1 MNIDVSNA
9 LATLQLD
16 PDNAPARKTLAAA
29 RATGADTDLDVEALT
44 LALGDARRWH
54 RERGSFELAL
64 QLIDIELPWI
74 KDAGRRADLLHEKGR
89 ILSDDLLR
97 GDAGLVAVQEA
108 LAVRADHAPSKESLA
123 QMSLLKGNWQPIS
136 KRYLQ
141 QAEAATDKPH
151 AASLYV
157 SVAELVLKYGGAAG
171 AADGEA
177 HLRKSLELDPGS
189 RRSSIHLERLL
200 REGSRYDE
208 LLALYA
214 RRADA
219 APTREERALAE
230 ILAGE
235 TSAKVGKE
243 AEALA
248 HFRKALDAT
257 PFEARALRPVR
268 DALTKRAGQGD
279 GTAWGEL
286 AKVLETAVR
295 TKRGEQDIPLQVEL
309 ALVLATRLDQADAA
323 EVFFRRVRKLE
334 PANHDMIEFYRGYLG
349 AKNDPGQLLQIL
361 AQAQKSET
369 DVDRRIEMG
378 AEMARAA
385 EARPQSA
392 EKAIEIWKGLLRLRP
407 RLPEAVASLK
417 RLYAKTEKWNALLEI
432 LKDDLES
439 LPATAQGNDD
449 RVARLL
455 EVVAIYRDRLNLDVM
470 VVNTYLSV
478 LALKPDHPD
487 ALTALSARYE
497 AQGRWNDLITVLGK
511 QADVA
516 TEPAQRLALHRRIAG
531 LWADKLGKH
540 ANAVASLEKI
550 LEAEPQD
557 AETSARL
564 KDLYAKGRQWRPL
577 LDVYRRELPQ
587 LAGQARRP
595 RLIEMARVA
604 GDRLNDVREALN
616 LWNQV
621 LALAPLDPD
630 ALAGLATLYERERRW
645 PALVEILERQRQ
657 NVEGNAAAELVLL
670 ERRGVLLYEKL
681 GATDGAIDVFRRI
694 QVLQPQNPRA
704 ARALREIYAQSGD
717 IASLEAMYVQQGA
730 FTDLCDQLTSLADRT
745 ADVAAR
751 TRLLERVADLS
762 LTKLN
767 QPERAL
773 KAYERILTTDPNNRR
788 AALALVPLYRQAQ
801 KWPRLLATY
810 EVLLG
815 SSTAGEAVGLT
826 ERLEL
831 LTEARAICEQRLGS
845 KSLAFQWAGRAFEA
859 APKNDT
865 VRADIERLAGEAD
878 EWGALAG
885 LYAKRADATTD
896 AEERLWLLRHA
907 LRVNLTKLY
916 KPVEARAFAE
926 RIVAEVGYDEE
937 ADGALEQ
944 ILTQTKAWP
953 DLAKLLR
960 VRADR
965 APDIAE
971 RVRQLF
977 RIAQLEEERVGDVGA
992 AAATLEAITEAD
1004 PVNEKALKAL
1014 QRVSEARQDW
1024 PGLVEALRR
1033 ELAVRASGGTPA
1045 QETAREELLLRI
1057 GQIQETRLPDQATPN
1072 VDDGALATYR
1082 EVLVANPQ
1090 SAAAV
1095 AGLERLLSSGRAN
1108 DAFAEIAQLSL
1119 PYYEKTGDAAKLAG
1133 AHEAL
1138 LTAADTRGE
1147 RVDRLERLRALY
1159 AGPLADAGAAY
1170 RTSLALFEI
1179 DPSDAANRAQLVAF
1193 AGAAKKTGELV
1204 DKTRALATASED
1216 AILRRDLLITI
1227 AELQE
1232 RSAGS
1237 VGGIRADVETAY
1249 ADIIA
1254 VEPLNDAAFKALS
1267 RLYREGPP
1275 PRWADLRALYE
1286 ARQNASLDPRE
1297 RLDLLAQTAELDE
1310 TSLNDAAHAVATYE
1324 KMLELDPA
1332 DMRAHRALDRHYA
1345 AAERWRDLEELL
1357 GTRVA
1362 FASPAEVSE
1371 LEFRRADLRATRFG
1385 DVEGALDLLEE
1396 IVAKAPSHEGVRRLL
1411 ERLLAGTEHRQRVAR
1426 VLEPLYEAGGAWARL
1441 VTVLEVRREALGPSG
1456 PEVAALLAR
1465 IADLQENKL
1474 QARPAALATWR
1485 QVLEADAENPDA
1497 LVEIERLA
1505 TALERFSELVEVYQ
1519 ELAARREQSDISGRA
1534 DLLGRAAKLHAGRLG
1549 NRRAAIESWNQVLN
1563 LDVENFETARP
1574 AVAALEALYTE
1585 TGDVAALV
1593 KILRLQA
1600 GWADGDADRKA
1611 ILFRIAS
1618 LEDKSLGDAQAAV
1631 ATLRSI
1637 LEIDPQDQAAISALE
1652 KIFEAGSQHTQRV
1665 EMLRKR
1671 IDLAQDPAARQ
1682 ELWRRVAGLLENDV
1696 GNVDEAISAC
1706 VAILEENPEDANALE
1721 TLARLYEQQNRHQD
1735 RLEILERR
1743 LALAQSPAVAPARAE
1758 LLRQTALLFEGP
1770 LGDPANALER
1780 WREVLAIVPSDAQ
1793 ALTALERF
1801 LQPAVDANLRLAAA
1815 HALEPIYER
1824 AGRNAELAAVVQVY
1838 VDAEDDARAR
1848 LEQLIRLA
1856 ALQET
1861 KLRDAEAAFRT
1872 TALAVRAGLSE
1883 PELPSLLDSYER
1895 LAGAARAADVGSFYR
1910 EISPDVLDEEVK
1922 LRLDRF
1928 IADAARTTGDRET
1941 AADYYRRVLDRL
1953 PEDEA
1958 ALAALDKLTR
1968 ETNDVPAL
1976 CEILA
1981 RRADIARDVR
1991 VDPTAEHR
1999 FRSQL
2004 GQLSELPL
2012 GRLEDAIGAHERV
2025 IELQP
2030 QDRESREALDRL
2042 YTQTERWADLTR
2054 FLEDT
2059 LTRGGLAERDLV
2071 GIRFRLAQIENDRQS
2086 DREAALG
2093 HLRVVLQGDPD
2104 HPGTIT
2110 MLEGMLDDVGVQSAA
2125 AQLLEPVYAG
2135 RADWKQLIKIGEIR
2149 LLQVD
2154 DPAERVG
2161 WTKRIAR
2168 LYEEQLED
2176 YENALRWYG
2185 KVFQEAPTERQSAEP
2200 LLRLADRL
2208 NRWQEVGALFAGYAA
2223 DELSDE
2229 PVVLEIVRRAA
2240 EIYDL
2245 RLSDRDEAR
2254 KHYRR
2259 LFDALPDDKAVVAL
2273 YEGALERWEA
2283 WLDLRELVDEQA
2295 GRALDPAT
2303 KLKLLR
2309 RSAKLDEEKL
2319 DNRSRAIGTLQE
2331 AIELD
2336 PTNRLTGEP
2345 ATDAELERLLG
2356 AEELWYDLGD
2366 HLAAVLGR
2374 VTEPAERDAVTFRL
2388 AEVLEKKVGDV
2399 AGGVDR
2405 YAEIVERSPRHR
2417 EAVAALERI
2426 AADPDHRHR
2435 VAVVLEPVYR
2445 SAGDWG
2451 KLVGALEAQ
2460 LDTVE
2465 DPTQR
2470 VTILREMADI
2480 YQRLG
2485 RLDLSFEARSRAW
2498 LVDVS
2503 SAETLGEME
2512 ALAVSAR
2519 QFAPLVAT
2527 LQTGAVEAN
2536 DPDLQAQL
2544 WGLSARLLE
2553 ENVGD
2558 VAQSIEAWR
2567 SALSARPDDLDAF
2580 SALERLLSQAARPA
2594 ELVDVLEKHFEV
2606 TPDASVEEKKLIGKR
2621 IAVLHEDALRQ
2632 PEQAQRA
2639 WETVLDI
2646 DANDME
2652 ALEALGRLHAAA
2664 GNHRDLAEISERKL
2678 ALIEVPS
2685 QRRIARLEAA
2695 RLYDEHLGEAD
2706 LAVGHLRAVL
2716 DESSDD
2722 AADPQA
2728 LAHLDAIF
2736 TRDERH
2742 ADLLEVLD
2750 ARAGAAPTPA
2760 ARDELAL
2767 RAAHVT
2773 ETDLSDV
2780 EAAIGR
2786 YQKILDASPGQ
2797 PGAIEALWTIARG
2810 ADYRMP
2816 AIAALEP
2823 VLRAARD
2830 WAGVVDLL
2838 ELRLAAE
2845 DTPPTRIATLAE
2857 IAAIEERERR
2867 DTKGAFAAWAR
2878 ALTEDATEDAP
2889 RAALERLATATGDY
2903 AGLASVYAE
2912 RMDAT
2917 FDASL
2922 QRSLALRLAELH
2934 ETQLAD
2940 PARAGE
2946 YLRQALN
2953 LPGDEAPV
2961 LASLERVLRAQD
2973 AHADLAEILAR
2984 QAEIAV
2990 DPVAQADF
2998 LTALGETRL
3007 RALDDAEGALGAYR
3021 DALERNP
3028 AQAAARG
3035 ALAELLDRDETRES
3049 ALEILEPMAEAR
3061 GDYEELLGLYEVRV
3075 GLRDDRTERAHWLR
3089 KIAEICDANLG
3100 DARRALDALGRA
3112 LEAEPMP
3119 GGAVDDLER
3128 IAGAA
3133 KLTPLAAQ
3141 KIEAVLDAAEPDAAK
3156 DLSLRAARLY
3166 ETAPADLASAER
3178 LYSRVLEA
3186 DAENVDALTALENLY
3201 RGVGASGTAHLA
3213 AILEQRGAIDLDP
3226 QARKRRLAEAAKLH
3240 EQRGDTPAALATWQK
3255 LRTSEEG
3262 DADALDNLARLHEAS
3277 GQAAELVDVLAERAR
3292 FSESPVERAALWA
3305 RVGALRLG
3313 PLGDVDG
3320 AADAYREAL
3329 EGAPDDATSL
3339 GALETIEERRE
3350 DWSALQE
3357 VLQRRLGTTEGAAQ
3371 IPVLLKLAKNAEAR
3385 LSDTDQASGYLRQVL
3400 DVDAANGLAYL
3411 ELERLLRAGER
3422 WYDLVEVLAKHA
3434 DVEATAGRKP
3444 TELALRVAVADVW
3457 EQQLSSP
3464 ESAVEALEKVLE
3476 VAPTNAPALLSM
3488 ARIHEGAERWDEAS
3502 AALARAAETAT
3513 GGPELAEIHYRGAQ
3527 ILKAKDAPADEVE
3540 ALLLRALDASTEHL
3554 PTLEALEKSARA
3566 VKDDER
3572 LVQILELKLE
3582 VVTARDTNAKKDDE
3596 RKLLSEIAGL
3606 QKKLKRQSRAVPV
3619 LERLVALSP
3628 TEIEGRGDLA
3638 DALIAAGRTGEAV
3651 GIARELI
3658 EQLTKAR
3665 RGKEASSWYQR
3676 LGAIAV
3682 ADGDLVVAGEHF
3694 NAAYKLDP
3702 GHPLTLSSLGR
3713 LSFER
3718 GDFDSARKFYRSLLL
3733 QTFDESST
3741 GVSKAEIYLML
3752 GRMHVSAKE
3761 IPKARN
3767 MFERGLETDPKN
3779 ELLKQALAQLPR
3791 N

>member
-16 PDNAPARKTLAAA
+16 PDNAPALKTLAAA

-54 RERGSFELAL
+54 RERGSFELGL

-89 ILSDDLLR
+89 LLSDDLLR
-97 GDAGLVAVQEA
+97 GDAGLAAIQEA

-141 QAEAATDKPH
+141 QAEAATDKAH
-151 AASLYV
+151 ASSLYV
-157 SVAELVLKYGGAAG
+157 SVAELVLKYGGAAS
-171 AADGEA
+171 AAEGEA
-177 HLRKSLELDPGS
+177 HLRKSLELDPGN

-200 REGSRYDE
+200 REGARYDE
-208 LLALYA
+208 LLALYT

-219 APTREERALAE
+219 APSREERALAE

-235 TSAKVGKE
+235 TSAQMGKE
-243 AEALA
+243 DEALA

-257 PFEARALRPVR
+257 PFELRALRPVR

-279 GTAWGEL
+279 ATAWGEL
-286 AKVLETAVR
+286 AKVLEAAVR

-309 ALVLATRLDQADAA
+309 AMVLAKHLDQADAA

-349 AKNDPGQLLQIL
+349 AKNDQVQLLQIL

-439 LPATAQGNDD
+439 LPATAVDD
-449 RVARLL
+449 RVSRLL

-511 QADVA
+511 QAEVA
-516 TEPAQRLALHRRIAG
+516 TDTAQRLALHRRIAG

-557 AETSARL
+557 VETSARL

-587 LAGQARRP
+587 LSGQEHQNARRL
-595 RLIEMARVA
+595 RLTEMARVA

-621 LALAPLDPD
+621 LALAPRDPD

-657 NVEGNAAAELVLL
+657 NVEGNATAELALL

-717 IASLEAMYVQQGA
+717 IASLEAMYVEQGA

-815 SSTAGEAVGLT
+815 SSGAGETVGLA

-845 KSLAFQWAGRAFEA
+845 KSLAFQWASRAFEA

-907 LRVNLTKLY
+907 LRIYLAKLY

-971 RVRQLF
+971 RVKQLF
-977 RIAQLEEERVGDVGA
+977 RIAQLEEERVGDTAA

-1004 PVNEKALKAL
+1004 PANEKALKSL
-1014 QRVSEARQDW
+1014 QRVAEARQDW

-1057 GQIQETRLPDQATPN
+1057 GQIQETRLPDEADAGP
-1072 VDDGALATYR
+1072 DDGALASYR
-1082 EVLVANPQ
+1082 EVLSANPQ

-1119 PYYEKTGDAAKLAG
+1119 PYYEKMGDAAKLAG

-1170 RTSLALFEI
+1170 RTSLALFEL

-1193 AGAAKKTGELV
+1193 AGAAKKTAELV
-1204 DKTRALATASED
+1204 AKTRALATASED
-1216 AILRRDLLITI
+1216 AILRRDLLLTV

-1232 RSAGS
+1232 RGGGS
-1237 VGGIRADVETAY
+1237 VGGTRTAVEQAGIERAY
-1249 ADIIA
+1249 ADILA
-1254 VEPLNDAAFKALS
+1254 VEPLNEAAFKALT
-1267 RLYREGPP
+1267 RLYRDAQ
-1275 PRWADLRALYE
+1275 RWPELRALFE

-1310 TSLNDAAHAVATYE
+1310 AALDDAAHAVTTYE

-1362 FASPAEVSE
+1362 FASPTEVSE

-1441 VTVLEVRREALGPSG
+1441 VSVLEVRREALGASG

-1505 TALERFSELVEVYQ
+1505 TTLERFSELVEVYQ
-1519 ELAARREQSDISGRA
+1519 ELAARRERGDISGRA

-1549 NRRAAIESWNQVLN
+1549 NRRAAIDSWTQVLN

-1574 AVAALEALYTE
+1574 AAAALEALYTE

-1611 ILFRIAS
+1611 ILFRIAG

-1637 LEIDPQDQAAISALE
+1637 LELDPQDQAAISALE

-1706 VAILEENPEDANALE
+1706 VAILDENPEDTNALE

-1770 LGDPANALER
+1770 LGDPSNALDR
-1780 WREVLAIVPSDAQ
+1780 WREVLALVPSDAQ
-1793 ALTALERF
+1793 ALAALERF

-1861 KLRDAEAAFRT
+1861 KLRDAEAAFGT

-1895 LAGAARAADVGSFYR
+1895 LAGAARAVDVGALYR

-1928 IADAARTTGDRET
+1928 IADAARTSGDRPT
-1941 AADYYRRVLDRL
+1941 ATDYYRRVLDRL

-1958 ALAALDKLTR
+1958 ALAALDKLYR

-1981 RRADIARDVR
+1981 RRADVARDVR

-2012 GRLEDAIGAHERV
+2012 GRLEEAIAAHERV

-2059 LTRGGLAERDLV
+2059 LARGGLAERDLV

-2110 MLEGMLDDVGVQSAA
+2110 MLEGMLDDVGVQSTAA
-2125 AQLLEPVYAG
+2125 ELLEPVYAG

-2154 DPAERVG
+2154 DPAERVA

-2295 GRALDPAT
+2295 GRALDPAA

-2336 PTNRLTGEP
+2336 PTNRS
-2345 ATDAELERLLG
+2345 TDAELERLLG

-2445 SAGDWG
+2445 GAGDWG

-2480 YQRLG
+2480 YQRLN

-2512 ALAVSAR
+2512 SLAVSAR

-2527 LQTGAVEAN
+2527 LQTGAVEAI

-2558 VAQSIEAWR
+2558 VAQAIEAWR
-2567 SALSARPDDLDAF
+2567 SALGARPDDLDAF

-2606 TPDASVEEKKLIGKR
+2606 TLDANVADKKVIGKR
-2621 IAVLHEDALRQ
+2621 IAVLQEDALRQ
-2632 PEQAQRA
+2632 PEQARRA
-2639 WETVLDI
+2639 WESVLDI
-2646 DANDME
+2646 DANDIE
-2652 ALEALGRLHAAA
+2652 ALE
-2664 GNHRDLAEISERKL
+2664 
-2678 ALIEVPS
+2678 
-2685 QRRIARLEAA
+2685 
-2695 RLYDEHLGEAD
+2695 
-2706 LAVGHLRAVL
+2706 
-2716 DESSDD
+2716 
-2722 AADPQA
+2722 
-2728 LAHLDAIF
+2728 
-2736 TRDERH
+2736 
-2742 ADLLEVLD
+2742 
-2750 ARAGAAPTPA
+2750 
-2760 ARDELAL
+2760 
-2767 RAAHVT
+2767 
-2773 ETDLSDV
+2773 
-2780 EAAIGR
+2780 
-2786 YQKILDASPGQ
+2786 
-2797 PGAIEALWTIARG
+2797 
-2810 ADYRMP
+2810 
-2816 AIAALEP
+2816 
-2823 VLRAARD
+2823 
-2830 WAGVVDLL
+2830 
-2838 ELRLAAE
+2838 
-2845 DTPPTRIATLAE
+2845 
-2857 IAAIEERERR
+2857 
-2867 DTKGAFAAWAR
+2867 
-2878 ALTEDATEDAP
+2878 
-2889 RAALERLATATGDY
+2889 
-2903 AGLASVYAE
+2903 
-2912 RMDAT
+2912 
-2917 FDASL
+2917 
-2922 QRSLALRLAELH
+2922 
-2934 ETQLAD
+2934 
-2940 PARAGE
+2940 
-2946 YLRQALN
+2946 
-2953 LPGDEAPV
+2953 
-2961 LASLERVLRAQD
+2961 
-2973 AHADLAEILAR
+2973 
-2984 QAEIAV
+2984 
-2990 DPVAQADF
+2990 
-2998 LTALGETRL
+2998 
-3007 RALDDAEGALGAYR
+3007 
-3021 DALERNP
+3021 
-3028 AQAAARG
+3028 
-3035 ALAELLDRDETRES
+3035 
-3049 ALEILEPMAEAR
+3049 
-3061 GDYEELLGLYEVRV
+3061 
-3075 GLRDDRTERAHWLR
+3075 
-3089 KIAEICDANLG
+3089 
-3100 DARRALDALGRA
+3100 
-3112 LEAEPMP
+3112 
-3119 GGAVDDLER
+3119 
-3128 IAGAA
+3128 
-3133 KLTPLAAQ
+3133 
-3141 KIEAVLDAAEPDAAK
+3141 
-3156 DLSLRAARLY
+3156 
-3166 ETAPADLASAER
+3166 
-3178 LYSRVLEA
+3178 
-3186 DAENVDALTALENLY
+3186 
-3201 RGVGASGTAHLA
+3201 
-3213 AILEQRGAIDLDP
+3213 
-3226 QARKRRLAEAAKLH
+3226 
-3240 EQRGDTPAALATWQK
+3240 
-3255 LRTSEEG
+3255 
-3262 DADALDNLARLHEAS
+3262 
-3277 GQAAELVDVLAERAR
+3277 
-3292 FSESPVERAALWA
+3292 
-3305 RVGALRLG
+3305 
-3313 PLGDVDG
+3313 
-3320 AADAYREAL
+3320 
-3329 EGAPDDATSL
+3329 
-3339 GALETIEERRE
+3339 
-3350 DWSALQE
+3350 
-3357 VLQRRLGTTEGAAQ
+3357 
-3371 IPVLLKLAKNAEAR
+3371 
-3385 LSDTDQASGYLRQVL
+3385 
-3400 DVDAANGLAYL
+3400 
-3411 ELERLLRAGER
+3411 
-3422 WYDLVEVLAKHA
+3422 
-3434 DVEATAGRKP
+3434 
-3444 TELALRVAVADVW
+3444 
-3457 EQQLSSP
+3457 
-3464 ESAVEALEKVLE
+3464 
-3476 VAPTNAPALLSM
+3476 
-3488 ARIHEGAERWDEAS
+3488 
-3502 AALARAAETAT
+3502 
-3513 GGPELAEIHYRGAQ
+3513 
-3527 ILKAKDAPADEVE
+3527 
-3540 ALLLRALDASTEHL
+3540 
-3554 PTLEALEKSARA
+3554 
-3566 VKDDER
+3566 
-3572 LVQILELKLE
+3572 
-3582 VVTARDTNAKKDDE
+3582 
-3596 RKLLSEIAGL
+3596 
-3606 QKKLKRQSRAVPV
+3606 
-3619 LERLVALSP
+3619 
-3628 TEIEGRGDLA
+3628 
-3638 DALIAAGRTGEAV
+3638 
-3651 GIARELI
+3651 
-3658 EQLTKAR
+3658 
-3665 RGKEASSWYQR
+3665 
-3676 LGAIAV
+3676 
-3682 ADGDLVVAGEHF
+3682 
-3694 NAAYKLDP
+3694 
-3702 GHPLTLSSLGR
+3702 
-3713 LSFER
+3713 
-3718 GDFDSARKFYRSLLL
+3718 
-3733 QTFDESST
+3733 
-3741 GVSKAEIYLML
+3741 
-3752 GRMHVSAKE
+3752 
-3761 IPKARN
+3761 
-3767 MFERGLETDPKN
+3767 
-3779 ELLKQALAQLPR
+3779 
-3791 N
+3791 